1 MVSRF
6 LKKDKARRAAASVKR
21 CSKGLGCFPTS
32 KTCGFRHRREPQV
45 LSVCIYK
52 RPACHNCQ
60 SLSKVVEYHSVQWYT
75 WLSLLETNRQ
85 VFIFGGGTL
94 LFHTFSSQEERRKFG
109 GSDFFEIQ
117 FCRMPPKTEVG
128 IITAVDSVN
137 HWFDDSL
144 YVSGDDDSAFLQEYD
159 GIFDCGIYNNL
170 ETGTIDPYGINYYE
184 PDLIDTIIAKL
195 LNIRPTDYE
204 KLVEWLNTAKKYNG
218 FYILGV

>member
-1 MVSRF
+1 M
-6 LKKDKARRAAASVKR
+6 
-21 CSKGLGCFPTS
+21 
-32 KTCGFRHRREPQV
+32 
-45 LSVCIYK
+45 
-52 RPACHNCQ
+52 
-60 SLSKVVEYHSVQWYT
+60 
-75 WLSLLETNRQ
+75 
-85 VFIFGGGTL
+85 

-170 ETGTIDPYGINYYE
+170 ETGTIDTYGINYYE